1 MKEQFKIINYFIN
14 ALYQQVERNYTNKWN
29 DSFILVVSL
38 KFVSLQQILYTELFT
53 VDLLTLN

>member
-14 ALYQQVERNYTNKWN
+14 ALYQQVERNY
-29 DSFILVVSL
+29 DSFILVMSL